1 MDNRTKALCDFLN
14 AAHSVYHAQAYL
26 AETLKN
32 AGYTRLYE
40 QDEWALA
47 PGGKYF
53 LTRGGSALVAFRV
66 PQGSPKGF
74 LMSAS
79 SSSWDFACRMA
90 AAMTTHS
97 LKVEAVS
104 ATGME

>member
-1 MDNRTKALCDFLN
+1 MDSRTKALCDFLN

-32 AGYTRLYE
+32 ACYTRLHE

-53 LTRGGSALVAFRV
+53 LTRRLCPRGVPGAAGK
-66 PQGSPKGF
+66 PQGLPHERQPFRPSHLQGQGEF
-74 LMSAS
+74 
-79 SSSWDFACRMA
+79 
-90 AAMTTHS
+90 
-97 LKVEAVS
+97 
-104 ATGME
+104 

>member
-1 MDNRTKALCDFLN
+1 MDSRTKALCDFLD
-14 AAHSVYHAQAYL
+14 ASHSVYHAQAYL

-74 LMSAS
+74 LMSAAIPTVPPS
-79 SSSWDFACRMA
+79 RSRRIL
-90 AAMTTHS
+90 S
-97 LKVEAVS
+97 LPPPTPAWLWS
-104 ATGME
+104 ATAEC

>member
-1 MDNRTKALCDFLN
+1 MDSRTKALCDFLD

-47 PGGKYF
+47 PA
-53 LTRGGSALVAFRV
+53 GSI
-66 PQGSPKGF
+66 S
-74 LMSAS
+74 
-79 SSSWDFACRMA
+79 
-90 AAMTTHS
+90 
-97 LKVEAVS
+97 
-104 ATGME
+104 

>member
-1 MDNRTKALCDFLN
+1 MDSRTKSLCDFLN

-26 AETLKN
+26 AEALKN

-53 LTRGGSALVAFRV
+53 LTRGGSCPEQERLLRLHRV
-66 PQGSPKGF
+66 PPKH
-74 LMSAS
+74 
-79 SSSWDFACRMA
+79 CRVCA
-90 AAMTTHS
+90 
-97 LKVEAVS
+97 LLLLR
-104 ATGME
+104 